1 MRGRSAAYFEHLDRN
16 ASRLPSTPEND
27 DDVELLLMSK
37 GFADDG
43 SVIGGEQKASGGEG
57 KGHQPQSGMKGWFS
71 RLFGRATAGK

>member
-1 MRGRSAAYFEHLDRN
+1 M
-16 ASRLPSTPEND
+16 
-27 DDVELLLMSK
+27 LMSK

-43 SVIGGEQKASGGEG
+43 SVMGGEQKASGGEG